1 MAPETV
7 GNVIAA
13 IADSYATALECH
25 TGWRRRQSAHN
36 HYQKKKS
43 ETTSNDNGADEG
55 AKSARM
61 TYDAVSASLT
71 FSKMR
76 IEEAFRGGA
85 DVLGDEFVSGD
96 CKTLVSSSHT
106 HHHTLRQIIFISL
119 SVAWADTGFDISL
132 NAAVCRDVLLENLAH
147 LRDCVAVLE
156 QAVKPA
162 EYRPLPLAEITRVSE
177 AVRIACLDALHKQY
191 QRMVVGRLAPREH
204 NSSRAS
210 APELARAIGEESH
223 VEGTGDEAGIN
234 DTPPAHNRTSLEK
247 RHRNNHQHHH
257 SNSNNNSSN
266 SNNSSSNYEP
276 PSPPPTPT
284 KPSTAAT
291 VATRLMKPERNAD
304 TDVDAV
310 STYSW
315 STAAGSSSEN
325 ARPKNSVFSVFCPE
339 AMKYQVDL
347 EKALPVDGA
356 RCRCG
361 YVWDAS
367 WRGQDRTAMVIKDG
381 FQITPRFLGKSHCD
395 KGLGCVLCTSSGK
408 TETFGSVEGLKT
420 HINSSHTKWQLL
432 HDRDLAGALKG

>member
-1 MAPETV
+1 MSGPSSMAPETV

-25 TGWRRRQSAHN
+25 AGWRRRQSAHN
-36 HYQKKKS
+36 HYQKKKRRP
-43 ETTSNDNGADEG
+43 TSSDNGADEG
-55 AKSARM
+55 VKSARM
-61 TYDAVSASLT
+61 TYDAASASLA

-76 IEEAFRGGA
+76 IEEAFRDGA

-96 CKTLVSSSHT
+96 
-106 HHHTLRQIIFISL
+106 
-119 SVAWADTGFDISL
+119 
-132 NAAVCRDVLLENLAH
+132 AVCRDVLLENLAR
-147 LRDCVAVLE
+147 LRDCVAALE
-156 QAVKPA
+156 RAVQAA
-162 EYRPLPLAEITRVSE
+162 EYRALPLAELTRVSE
-177 AVRIACLDALHKQY
+177 AVRISCLDALHKQY

-204 NSSRAS
+204 ISSRAS
-210 APELARAIGEESH
+210 ASELARAIGEEDQ
-223 VEGTGDEAGIN
+223 VEGTGDEAEVN
-234 DTPPAHNRTSLEK
+234 DVAAHTIGHSPTSPEK
-247 RHRNNHQHHH
+247 FRRNK
-257 SNSNNNSSN
+257 NNGSN

-284 KPSTAAT
+284 KPSTAAAT
-291 VATRLMKPERNAD
+291 IATRLMKPEGNAD
-304 TDVDAV
+304 ADADAV

-361 YVWDAS
+361 YVWDAGY
-367 WRGQDRTAMVIKDG
+367 RGQDRTAMVIKDG
-381 FQITPRFLGKSHCD
+381 FQITPRFLGKSHCE

>member
-25 TGWRRRQSAHN
+25 ADWRRRQSAQN
-36 HYQKKKS
+36 HYQKKRG
-43 ETTSNDNGADEG
+43 TTSSDDGADEI
-55 AKSARM
+55 AAAVRI
-61 TYDAVSASLT
+61 TCDAASASLT

-76 IEEAFRGGA
+76 IEEAFHAGA
-85 DVLGDEFVSGD
+85 DVLGDEFVSG
-96 CKTLVSSSHT
+96 
-106 HHHTLRQIIFISL
+106 
-119 SVAWADTGFDISL
+119 
-132 NAAVCRDVLLENLAH
+132 NAACRNVLLENLAH
-147 LRDCVAVLE
+147 LRDCVAALE
-156 QAVKPA
+156 RAVQAVD
-162 EYRPLPLAEITRVSE
+162 YRPLPLAELTRVSE

-210 APELARAIGEESH
+210 APELARTIGDESH
-223 VEGTGDEAGIN
+223 EEGIGDEAEVN
-234 DTPPAHNRTSLEK
+234 DTPPAHNRTSPEK
-247 RHRNNHQHHH
+247 RHRNNHHS
-257 SNSNNNSSN
+257 SNSTSSN

-291 VATRLMKPERNAD
+291 KATRLMKPEGNAD
-304 TDVDAV
+304 ADMDAM

-408 TETFGSVEGLKT
+408 TETFGSVEGLMT